1 MKYKIWDKVRY
12 LKNTA
17 ESDAI
22 VWEEYYI
29 ITIDGS
35 SMPYSL
41 WKEKWKH
48 VAWMWVNEKDIEL
61 VKEKE
66 EYIEWEEVEV
76 SDNNIN
82 WYKRIF
88 IITVPWNVYAKHI
101 TVYEWDTDIYLK
113 WENFDISRRGYI
125 RKAIKEEE
133 RKIICSDEKW
143 EEIQKILKLN
153 K

>member
-12 LKNTA
+12 LKNTT

-22 VWEEYYI
+22 VWEECYI
-29 ITIDGS
+29 TEIDNGNI
-35 SMPYSL
+35 PHLL
-41 WKEKWKH
+41 WKEKWKY
-48 VAWMWVNEKDIEL
+48 VAWMWVEEDNIEL

-66 EYIEWEEVEV
+66 EYTEWEEVEV
-76 SDNNIN
+76 SDDTVN

-88 IITVPWNVYAKHI
+88 IAELPWRARGKYITVM
-101 TVYEWDTDIYLK
+101 TWDEGRFLS
-113 WENFDISRRGYI
+113 WEDFSFGVRRYI